1 MHDEISLC
9 SCVLLPR
16 VLAIS
21 LRSRPKTEVHYG
33 NGPVWQ
39 DAGLAELPNWTVL
52 ARYETEIGRE
62 GAPQTSAGRTGP
74 DDGQPP
80 GAMIGTASLIA
91 SRYGE
96 GRVMASSPHPEFE
109 QRFEGMLL
117 REMLWA
123 AGRLD
128 GALDPQRQ
136 H

>member
-1 MHDEISLC
+1 M
-9 SCVLLPR
+9 
-16 VLAIS
+16 
-21 LRSRPKTEVHYG
+21 HYG
-33 NGPVWQ
+33 NGPVWR
-39 DAGLAELPNWTVL
+39 DAGLPELPNWTVL
-52 ARYETEIGRE
+52 ARYESEIRRE

-74 DDGQPP
+74 DGGQPP

-91 SRYGE
+91 CRYGE

>member
-1 MHDEISLC
+1 MHDIFFMLVRSSFQECQQS
-9 SCVLLPR
+9 R
-16 VLAIS
+16 W
-21 LRSRPKTEVHYG
+21 SRPKTEVHYG
-33 NGPVWQ
+33 NGPVWR
-39 DAGLAELPNWTVL
+39 DAGLPELPNWTVL
-52 ARYETEIGRE
+52 ARYESEIRRE
-62 GAPQTSAGRTGP
+62 GEPQTSAGRTGP
-74 DDGQPP
+74 DGGQPP

-91 SRYGE
+91 SRYGD

-128 GALDPQRQ
+128 GALDPQSQ